1 MPIILKKPIMPEILI
16 TNFAKGASRTGGK
29 KISRLANVEIS
40 KCRGLRGSEDIGEV
54 RKIGGRFFG
63 EKRV

>member
-1 MPIILKKPIMPEILI
+1 MPEILI

-54 RKIGGRFFG
+54 RKKVKRGFD